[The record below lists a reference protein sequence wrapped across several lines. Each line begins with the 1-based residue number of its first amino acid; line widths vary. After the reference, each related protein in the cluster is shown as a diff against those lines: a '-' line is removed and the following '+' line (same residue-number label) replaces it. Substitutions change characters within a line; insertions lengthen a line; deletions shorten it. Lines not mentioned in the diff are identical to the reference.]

1 MSIISG
7 IGNSPQASHLLAPVS
22 TTGSVQATNV
32 KQAKDADGDDG
43 AASVGAS
50 QSSDAKLSSTAGIL
64 LQSLSAPDARAGK
77 VAALQQSIAAGTY
90 NVPVSAVA
98 DKLIQSL
105 LG

>member
-22 TTGSVQATNV
+22 TSG
-32 KQAKDADGDDG
+32 KQAKDADGDGG
-43 AASVGAS
+43 AASVRAS

-77 VAALQQSIAAGTY
+77 VAALQQAISAGTY